1 MSLLGRGAGQ
11 PSGLE
16 DTSASSSV
24 HQGSSTHALSLKL
37 RQAFGDTV
45 ASPAPIRTPHP
56 RSCKSPPQTHWFT
69 KMEFSGVLTLVCCQ
83 FPLWGR

>member
-1 MSLLGRGAGQ
+1 MKLLGRGAGQ
-11 PSGLE
+11 PRGLE

-24 HQGSSTHALSLKL
+24 HQGSSIHALPLKL
-37 RQAFGDTV
+37 RQAIADTV

-69 KMEFSGVLTLVCCQ
+69 KLEFSGVL
-83 FPLWGR
+83 PLSVPSLG